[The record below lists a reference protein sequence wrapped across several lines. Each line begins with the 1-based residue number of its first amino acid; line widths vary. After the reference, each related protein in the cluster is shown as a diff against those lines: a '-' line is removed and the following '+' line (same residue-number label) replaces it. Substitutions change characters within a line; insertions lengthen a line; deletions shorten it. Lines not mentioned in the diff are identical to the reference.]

1 MKESFVQ
8 GHLVMGNKILDAC
21 VLAKLQQYPDCGKI
35 RYNHVNMQTYIKKVP
50 QFERLGLNIN
60 VELKYINS
68 QNLPWLSLCGDH
80 RAWLQAKQNT
90 LTLMFW
96 ESLKIT

>member
-1 MKESFVQ
+1 M
-8 GHLVMGNKILDAC
+8 LVFWLN
-21 VLAKLQQYPDCGKI
+21 
-35 RYNHVNMQTYIKKVP
+35 YNSIQTVVRSVNMQTYIKKVP

-80 RAWLQAKQNT
+80 RA
-90 LTLMFW
+90 
-96 ESLKIT
+96 